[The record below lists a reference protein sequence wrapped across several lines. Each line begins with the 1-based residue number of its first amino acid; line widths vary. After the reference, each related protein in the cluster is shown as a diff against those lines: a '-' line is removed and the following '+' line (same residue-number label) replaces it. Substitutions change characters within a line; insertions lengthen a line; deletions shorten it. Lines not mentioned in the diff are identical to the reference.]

1 MRTIEVAA
9 AFAGLYLSW
18 AACGGAGGGNP
29 GPGGPA
35 ASPTPGTAP
44 PLSVGLLV
52 ASRGSDRILRYDGS
66 GSSGGVFASDPALVR
81 PVGITFGPDG
91 NLYVAAGDTDHV
103 LRLAGSTG
111 ASLGVFTRGATIRSP
126 RNVNFGPDG
135 AFYVADGSLGQVLRF
150 DGATGAFDR
159 VFVQDPALQGPTSFT
174 FGPDGNV
181 YVVSVLTDRVLKFEG
196 TTGALL
202 GPFATTN
209 LRQPH
214 DVSFGPDANLYV
226 TNSGSTIIQRFRG
239 DTGEYIGP
247 FVTDPALRQ
256 PLGMA
261 WGPDGNLYVANQ
273 GANEI
278 RRYDG
283 ATGASLGALV
293 ASGAGGLSSP
303 SFFVFLP
310 TAGLTLSGAPDTAR
324 AAASLRVSGAQPGG
338 RILIA
343 HGAAGSAGA
352 IGECPGLPIGVG
364 APVVDQA
371 RVADESGN
379 TVAALA
385 GQRGATVTFVAIDA
399 ARCAA
404 TAPVAVT
411 MP

>member
-1 MRTIEVAA
+1 MRVMKARTGL
-9 AFAGLYLSW
+9 AGLCVLW
-18 AACGGAGGGNP
+18 AACGGAAGGSS
-29 GPGGPA
+29 GPSGPA
-35 ASPTPGTAP
+35 ASPTPGSAQ
-44 PLSVGLLV
+44 PLAVGLLV
-52 ASRGSDRILRYDGS
+52 SSRGSDLILRYDGS
-66 GSSGGVFASDPALVR
+66 GASGGVFASDPALVR

-91 NLYVAAGDTDHV
+91 NLYVAAGDTDRV
-103 LRLAGSTG
+103 LKLSGTTG
-111 ASLGVFTRGATIRSP
+111 ASLGVFAHGATIRSP

-135 AFYVADGSLGQVLRF
+135 AFYVADGFLGQILRF
-150 DGATGAFDR
+150 DGATGDFDR
-159 VFVQDPALQGPTSFT
+159 VFIQDPTLQGPTSFT
-174 FGPDGNV
+174 FGPDGDV
-181 YVVSVLTDRVLKFEG
+181 YVVSVLTNRVLRFEG

-202 GPFATTN
+202 GPFATSN
-209 LRQPH
+209 LQQPH

-226 TNSGSTIIQRFRG
+226 TNSGSTVIQRFRG

-293 ASGAGGLSSP
+293 APGAGGLSAP
-303 SFFVFLP
+303 SFFVFLKTP
-310 TAGLTLSGAPDTAR
+310 GLTLSGAPDTAR
-324 AAASLRVSGAQPGG
+324 GAASLRVSGAQPGA

-343 HGAAGSAGA
+343 HGATGGAGGV
-352 IGECPGLPIGVG
+352 GECPGLQVGVG

-385 GQRGATVTFVAIDA
+385 GPRGATVTFVAVDA
-399 ARCAA
+399 ARCTA

-411 MP
+411 LP